1 MEPFAFGLVIGP
13 NEGAFRGSC
22 AQAYRRACVAWLGVI
37 GGNVGMPM
45 ERGIMNLM
53 NADPPEAARVEQDD
67 EMVLD
72 PRVQESIGRSLKA
85 HYDDLINAPVPD
97 RFLALLAQLEDT
109 ERRLKA
115 EGGSD
120 ERS

>member
-1 MEPFAFGLVIGP
+1 
-13 NEGAFRGSC
+13 
-22 AQAYRRACVAWLGVI
+22 
-37 GGNVGMPM
+37 M

-53 NADPPEAARVEQDD
+53 NADPPEAARAEPDD
-67 EMVLD
+67 ELTLD

-85 HYDDLINAPVPD
+85 HYDDLVNAPVPD
-97 RFLALLAQLEDT
+97 RFLVLLAQLEDT

-115 EGGSD
+115 EGGAD